1 MKTRSFNLGHVHKS
15 GTKHK
20 VQGPQ
25 GGIVKGKVVDFYI
38 VTQGFKYDM
47 KSVENIQIF
56 TILARS
62 YIPSFY
68 SLQKRYFLHTPS
80 ETIDVFSIVLKK
92 SLYKFL
98 KSNV

>member
-1 MKTRSFNLGHVHKS
+1 MKTRSFNLGHVYKS
-15 GTKHK
+15 GTKRK

-56 TILARS
+56 TILALS
-62 YIPSFY
+62 YVPSIY
-68 SLQKRYFLHTPS
+68 SLQKRYFLHTSS
-80 ETIDVFSIVLKK
+80 EIIDVLSFVLKK
-92 SLYKFL
+92 AYTNF
-98 KSNV
+98 